1 MKIHS
6 IWDGTARDLQRTV
19 VDWAKKSPDLISPTE
34 NAFICGAL
42 DFHKEGQ

>member
-1 MKIHS
+1 MGLHETI
-6 IWDGTARDLQRTV
+6 REQ
-19 VDWAKKSPDLISPTE
+19 AKKSPDLISPTE